1 MVSATHTKKLGF
13 GDMDGGRRRH
23 NMQRK
28 LTLAAATFE
37 GCVAG
42 YGHCCAGLVA
52 LKERR
57 FLTPKLPDIDVFG
70 GIVFA
75 LMGGSFQQIVTAS
88 GECWKMEEATWQ
100 VHKYLSATE
109 VFAAVQAETLVWV
122 SASSLPLRQKLCQ
135 NAERVC
141 RRTGA
146 CTCVGS
152 HAALGSTLPGPRAE
166 ERLNA

>member
-88 GECWKMEEATWQ
+88 TRLGE
-100 VHKYLSATE
+100 
-109 VFAAVQAETLVWV
+109 
-122 SASSLPLRQKLCQ
+122 
-135 NAERVC
+135 
-141 RRTGA
+141 
-146 CTCVGS
+146 
-152 HAALGSTLPGPRAE
+152 
-166 ERLNA
+166 